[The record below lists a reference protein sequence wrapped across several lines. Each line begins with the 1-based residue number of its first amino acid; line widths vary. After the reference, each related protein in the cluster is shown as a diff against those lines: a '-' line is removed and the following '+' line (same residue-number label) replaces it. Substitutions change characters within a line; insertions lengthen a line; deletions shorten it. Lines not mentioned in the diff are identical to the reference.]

1 MPIFPILGPQYYDE
15 KDRPILAKME
25 SSYSQSIS
33 ILQAFWGE
41 ADLDYRYIA
50 GDQSLW
56 QDIYGNVPLNASR
69 KQFYFNRLLR
79 IKNMIGGHQRRNRKS
94 TIVVPIENGDDQTA
108 DQFSKIMSWL
118 NNTENVYDTI
128 SQSFDGALITGMNL
142 LQVWVD
148 YRSDPISGDIKVDN
162 CNYNTFIIDPF
173 FKKHDLSDCNYIW
186 KRNFLTKRDV
196 VALLPDHEEEIMS
209 LMPLNSRDG
218 KFQFIPESYNY
229 SVYNLLSYDEYYYKD
244 FREAKM
250 LIDIENGESIEWKSS
265 NDEDLKLL
273 LKKYP
278 QLTVIK
284 QEIPTVKLAIVVQG
298 KVMYDGPQPAGID
311 CYPFVPTLCYYY
323 PDLPYFQYRCQ
334 GIIRSLRDSQYLYN
348 RRRTIEL
355 DILESQINSGW
366 KFKENALVNPE
377 HVFLEGQG
385 RGLALKEEASMS
397 DVEKIQPAQVPP
409 SMIQL
414 SELLGQEIS
423 QISGV
428 NEELLGSAND
438 DKAGILSMLRQGAG
452 LTTLQMLFDQL
463 DFTQKT
469 LGKII
474 LKIVQNN
481 FVPGKV
487 KRIIGEEPTEQFYNK
502 TFGRYDAAIEEGLNT
517 TTQKQMQFAQLL
529 QLRELGVPIP
539 DTVLIESCTLQN
551 KKQLIEALE
560 AQNQQAQQ
568 QAQRQQQLE
577 AENMAAQ
584 AKLVNAQA
592 AANEGLGLERLSRIE
607 ENHELAI
614 ERKAEA
620 IKDRELGLLH
630 LVRAMKDIESVDLEQ
645 LEKIIGLSRMVREE
659 EQAASQIPTP
669 QPSAVQNLVSNAL
682 KHQAAAAGQPAKGG
696 MQERVPQTG
705 PANIEPT
712 MQDNQLSALQGV

>member
-1 MPIFPILGPQYYDE
+1 MPIFPVLGPQYYDE
-15 KDRPILAKME
+15 KDRPILSKME
-25 SSYSQSIS
+25 ASYSQAIS

-41 ADLDYRYIA
+41 ADLDYRYLA
-50 GDQSLW
+50 GDQTLW
-56 QDIYGNVPLNASR
+56 QNTFGNVPFNGK
-69 KQFYFNRLLR
+69 KQFFFNRILR

-94 TIVVPIENGDDQTA
+94 TIVVPIENGDDETA
-108 DQFSKIMSWL
+108 DQFTKVMAWL
-118 NNTENVYDTI
+118 NNTENIYDTI

-148 YRSDPISGDIKVDN
+148 YRNDPISGDIKVDN

-186 KRNFLTKRDV
+186 KRNYLTKRDV
-196 VALLPDHEEEIMS
+196 IALMPDHEEEIMS
-209 LMPLNSRDG
+209 LTALNQRDG
-218 KFQFIPESYNY
+218 KFQFIPEQYNY
-229 SVYNLLSYDEYYYKD
+229 NISNLMSYDEYYYKD
-244 FREAKM
+244 YREARM
-250 LIDIENGESIEWKSS
+250 LIDTQTGESTEWKS
-265 NDEDLKLL
+265 NDEEGLQRFLKQ
-273 LKKYP
+273 YP
-278 QLTVIK
+278 QLTIIK
-284 QEIPTVKLAIVVQG
+284 QDIATVKLAIVVQG

-334 GIIRSLRDSQYLYN
+334 GIVRALRDSQYLYN

-397 DVEKIQPAQVPP
+397 DVEKIQPAQIPP

-414 SELLGQEIS
+414 SELLGKEIS
-423 QISGV
+423 EISGV

-481 FVPGKV
+481 FVPGKI
-487 KRIIGEEPTEQFYNK
+487 KRIIGEEPTDQFYNK
-502 TFGRYDAAIEEGLNT
+502 TFGRYDAAIEEGMNT
-517 TTQKQMQFAQLL
+517 TTQKQMQFAQLMHL
-529 QLRELGVPIP
+529 KEMGIPIP
-539 DTVLIESCTLQN
+539 DSVIIEAATLQD
-551 KKQLIEALE
+551 KKKLIEAIE
-560 AQNQQAQQ
+560 QQNQQAQQ
-568 QAQRQQQLE
+568 EQQRQLELE

-607 ENHELAI
+607 ENHELAV

-630 LVRAMKDIESVDLEQ
+630 LVQAMKEIESVDLEQ
-645 LEKIIGLSRMVREE
+645 LEKIISLSRMVRQE
-659 EQAASQIPTP
+659 EQESANVPAPH
-669 QPSAVQNLVSNAL
+669 PSAVQNLVSSAL
-682 KHQAAAAGQPAKGG
+682 KHQAAAAGQPLKGS
-696 MQERVPQTG
+696 MPQTG
-705 PANIEPT
+705 EQNIEPT
-712 MQDNQLSALQGV
+712 MQDNQLSALQGI